1 MLDKTITKGSRDN
14 KLTRKLVTAVV
25 IPCYREK
32 SKILNVLLKID
43 SRIDKIIVIDD
54 ACPEKTGEYVIKN
67 SIDPRVVVVTHT
79 QNQGVGGATM
89 SGYRKALELNSDII
103 VKIDGDGQMDTK
115 NINKLITPIIKGQAD
130 YTKGNRFHSPG
141 NLSTMP
147 KIRLMGNLL
156 LSFASK
162 MSSGYWRIFDPTNG
176 FTAIHGKVLKELPL
190 DKISKDY
197 FFESDMLFRLN
208 ITRAV
213 ICDIPMKAIYADETS
228 NLKISKILIP
238 FTRKHI
244 INFFK
249 RITYNYFIRDFSI
262 ASIELV
268 ASILLILFGVFF
280 GSQEWLMSSQTGVP
294 ATAGTVIIA
303 ALPILVGSQ
312 LFISF
317 LNFDVNYEPDKP
329 IHDKL

>member
-1 MLDKTITKGSRDN
+1 MLDKSSIKGSKEN
-14 KLTRKLVTAVV
+14 KSARECLIAVV

-32 SKILNVLLKID
+32 SKILDVLLKID
-43 SRIDKIIVIDD
+43 STIDKIIVIDD
-54 ACPEKTGEYVIKN
+54 ACPEKTGEYVAKN
-67 SIDPRVVVVTHT
+67 SIDPRVLVVTHS
-79 QNQGVGGATM
+79 QNQGVGGATI
-89 SGYRKALELNSDII
+89 SGYKKALELNSDVI
-103 VKIDGDGQMDTK
+103 VKMDGDGQMDTK
-115 NINKLITPIIKGQAD
+115 NIGKLIKPILNGDAD
-130 YTKGNRFHSPG
+130 YTKGNRFYSPD

-147 KIRLMGNLL
+147 KSRLIGNLL

-176 FTAIHGKVLKELPL
+176 FTAIHNKVLKELPL

-213 ICDIPMKAIYADETS
+213 VCDIPMKAIYADETS
-228 NLKISKILIP
+228 TLKISKILMP
-238 FTRKHI
+238 FSKKHI
-244 INFFK
+244 INVFK
-249 RITYNYFIRDFSI
+249 RITYNYFLRDFSI
-262 ASIELV
+262 ASIELL
-268 ASILLILFGVFF
+268 ASIILILFGVFY
-280 GSQEWLMSSQTGVP
+280 GTQEWLISSQTGIP

-329 IHDKL
+329 IHNKL